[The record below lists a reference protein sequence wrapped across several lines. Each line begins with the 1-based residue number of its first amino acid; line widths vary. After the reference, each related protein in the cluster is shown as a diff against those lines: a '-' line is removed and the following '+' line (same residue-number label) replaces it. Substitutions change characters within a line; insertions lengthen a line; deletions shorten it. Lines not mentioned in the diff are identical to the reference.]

1 MHQEKKLFIRNVDSE
16 SAGRYTCTI
25 INKAGSDY
33 RNFLVSVYHP
43 PSFDNTQG
51 PFSKDPSSLAQWI
64 LGFWLVN
71 NWKRPKGNDNT
82 DHEVILSGS
91 VTLDCK
97 VSGGVPIPQIKWYK
111 FGEPLRPNLKLGYS
125 LFFSRNR
132 RIWGF
137 FGNRRILTIFTEDQ
151 KWPIASSRF
160 SYRPLSDI
168 IGHFN
173 IGPFKI
179 NFKKALLR
187 KYKLNWPM
195 SKWPVIS

>member
-1 MHQEKKLFIRNVDSE
+1 MWKHEKPEIKWEKDGVEIETSDRVRIMHQEKKLFIRNVDSE

-51 PFSKDPSSLAQWI
+51 PFSKSILIGQSQWRLLI
-64 LGFWLVN
+64 GHFEN
-71 NWKRPKGNDNT
+71 AIGNDNK

-97 VSGGVPIPQIKWYK
+97 VSGGVPIPQIKWFK

-125 LFFSRNR
+125 HAFSRKYPMLVDPPKLLIEKLPLFPKR
-132 RIWGF
+132 RFLI
-137 FGNRRILTIFTEDQ
+137 IFIAAQ
-151 KWPIASSRF
+151 K
-160 SYRPLSDI
+160 
-168 IGHFN
+168 
-173 IGPFKI
+173 
-179 NFKKALLR
+179 
-187 KYKLNWPM
+187 
-195 SKWPVIS
+195 